1 MFKIG
6 VLKIFIL
13 FINLISLPNK
23 KDTKMYKNIFLIFF
37 SDFTTPTTLKITM
50 ALVCIVGSALKITG
64 VENSLNNDT

>member
-1 MFKIG
+1 
-6 VLKIFIL
+6 
-13 FINLISLPNK
+13 
-23 KDTKMYKNIFLIFF
+23 MYKNIFLIFF